1 MERNADELLPAANE
15 GRADGERG
23 GRRRTFALTVL
34 ILVLILWN
42 LFLVAVTFAG
52 MPRNDFGRPLLG
64 TRAFLDGKDMYGETD
79 AVITWCNSDTIL
91 RLWNLNPPHSHLLYL
106 PLAVLPAELA
116 LSIWYVVGGLC
127 LYGSIRILLSETGIE
142 LTPRRRDWMTAGLL
156 AFSATGVALVTVHM
170 TFLLML
176 VTTLAWRDARHRR
189 WGKAGAWLGLALS
202 IKPFFLIF
210 IPYLVLKR
218 CWRGL
223 SAMGLT
229 TGLSFLL
236 GLLVFGLESHQS
248 WLRVLSRADTWAWLP
263 LNASLY
269 GAMSRV
275 LMKNT
280 LFTTMAT
287 WEPGLVRAAW
297 LALGI
302 PAGLVAL
309 LRILPDRSTRGAD
322 RAFAILL
329 VSALLLS
336 PLGWIYYFW
345 LPVGPVA
352 AMARGWSIDRSKA
365 VGGVGK
371 PIHSPSWYLFHASM
385 VGMFVP
391 AFFTV
396 TFQPSG
402 LATLLIASLHFWS
415 LLLMWLALVLDRLD
429 LRPTGPRV
437 ASVRPVDSPGTWT
450 SPELISGSI

>member
-1 MERNADELLPAANE
+1 MTMERNADELLPAANE

-329 VSALLLS
+329 VRRAAPVSPGMDLLFL
-336 PLGWIYYFW
+336 
-345 LPVGPVA
+345 A
-352 AMARGWSIDRSKA
+352 ARGAGRGD
-365 VGGVGK
+365 
-371 PIHSPSWYLFHASM
+371 
-385 VGMFVP
+385 
-391 AFFTV
+391 
-396 TFQPSG
+396 
-402 LATLLIASLHFWS
+402 
-415 LLLMWLALVLDRLD
+415 
-429 LRPTGPRV
+429 GPRLVDRPLEGGRRRRQADPLAELVPVPRLHGGHVRTGILYRDFPALGPGDPADREPPFLEPAAHV
-437 ASVRPVDSPGTWT
+437 AGARP
-450 SPELISGSI
+450 